1 MPEQDIVSW
10 STMLSAYAQ
19 NGLLDEAKQTF
30 GLMPQH
36 NSTSSTAMLAS
47 YAQHKQLRESK
58 VLFDNMLERDV
69 VSWTAMLAAY
79 AHNGHVRHSERLFE
93 SLPERDTICW
103 SAMLAALV
111 QNGLYLEA
119 FVVFDEMKMAGS
131 IDKVCFVSILIAC
144 SQGGKVSTAK
154 SLFLSMS
161 LDFGFQPSKQHYC
174 CMIDVFGRAGH
185 LENAQ
190 DLVANMPYVPDSIQW
205 RCLFGASRSNND
217 AQHGAS
223 VAREIIGLEKEHS
236 ASYELFANLIRL

>member
-1 MPEQDIVSW
+1 MPQRDSVSQ
-10 STMLSAYAQ
+10 TAMVADYAQ
-19 NGLLDEAKQTF
+19 CGHLELATRLLQEMPRHNLLCWNAILLATAAENGLLDEAKQTF

-58 VLFDNMLERDV
+58 VFFDDMLERDV

-119 FVVFDEMKMAGS
+119 FVVFDEIKMAGS
-131 IDKVCFVSILIAC
+131 IDKIRFSGGAC
-144 SQGGKVSTAK
+144 LEQAEVTMMLNMELRLLGK
-154 SLFLSMS
+154 
-161 LDFGFQPSKQHYC
+161 
-174 CMIDVFGRAGH
+174 
-185 LENAQ
+185 
-190 DLVANMPYVPDSIQW
+190 
-205 RCLFGASRSNND
+205 
-217 AQHGAS
+217 
-223 VAREIIGLEKEHS
+223 
-236 ASYELFANLIRL
+236 